1 MKIIRNLVLFQQE
14 MERLRARGRS
24 IGFVPTMGALHGG
37 HLSLVRRARRENQV
51 VVVSI
56 FANPL
61 QFGPK
66 EDFQSYPRTFSRDR
80 ALLSKEGVDY
90 LLIPR
95 AKSFYPAGFQSYV
108 EVTELGRGLC
118 GKFRPGHFRGVATVV
133 TKLFNWVRPHRA
145 YFGAKDYQQAVLLQ
159 RLAKDLNFNLEVKI
173 LPLVRDKD
181 GLALSSR
188 NRYLSARNRKRAL
201 AIPEA
206 LTWAGGQ
213 IRMGRRDLHF
223 LRRGV
228 RDRLRRSLD
237 RIDYVEFVEA
247 QSLKPVRTIRGR
259 LVIAVAGWVG
269 KTRLIDNAIIKT

>member
-1 MKIIRNLVLFQQE
+1 MKIIRDPVLFQQE
-14 MERLRARGRS
+14 MERLRARGRD
-24 IGFVPTMGALHGG
+24 IGFVPTMGALHEG

-56 FANPL
+56 FVNPL

-90 LLIPR
+90 LLIPT
-95 AKSFYPAGFQSYV
+95 AKSFYPAGFQTYV

-159 RLAKDLNFNLEVKI
+159 RLAGDLNFNLKVKI

-181 GLALSSR
+181 CLALSSR
-188 NRYLSARNRKRAL
+188 NRYLSARNRERAL

-206 LTWAGGQ
+206 LTWARGQ
-213 IRMGRRDLHF
+213 IRKGRRDLHF

-247 QSLKPVRTIRGR
+247 KSLKPLRAIRGR